1 MNHILREVQH
11 VIDTILK
18 GMSADIEH
26 LAFIELLESNQ
37 VINSML
43 IGQQLLRQ
51 VQGRIRL
58 HIVLEVI
65 RSQVRIGAGV
75 VLLVDEGRKQLVAR
89 SVVLNMQR
97 NGLEDDGSDLLD
109 IQKDGL
115 RHRKNEAVNTWNCL
129 KSIE

>member
-1 MNHILREVQH
+1 
-11 VIDTILK
+11 
-18 GMSADIEH
+18 MSADIEH

-89 SVVLNMQR
+89 SVVLDMQR

-115 RHRKNEAVNTWNCL
+115 KHGKNEAVNTWNCL